1 MAKIQAAMLRPVSPG
16 IVSVPQN
23 LNFSLAAIQFF
34 ANVLQFFILPHYL
47 LQKSMHWSLV
57 VIPLAVLNNPF
68 WALIHEAIHDLFNS
82 SSRTNVAAGRLL
94 SLFFGSPFHVLRL
107 THLSHHK
114 FNRSP
119 LEKGTEVY
127 DPTRSSKLRANF
139 VYFFYIFCGLYLL
152 EVFSTLIF
160 FLPTASF
167 YRLGRG
173 LVDHGN
179 AQEKWLANKFMDAKT
194 VSEIRIDGIAILL
207 IFGLSAFC
215 YGMHWRVLV
224 SILVIRMFLIS
235 FMDNVYHYG
244 STLNITASGH
254 NLRLPRVLSVLILN
268 FNFHRVHHHNPAVP
282 WPKLP
287 ELFAEHADSFDRGL
301 LTAAVNQLGGP
312 IPLSELMYARDANRK
327 VKNSHGCNASY

>member
-1 MAKIQAAMLRPVSPG
+1 MAKVQAAVPRPVSPG
-16 IVSVPQN
+16 LQSIPRK
-23 LNFSLAAIQFF
+23 LNFSVATIQVFV
-34 ANVLQFFILPHYL
+34 NVFQFFILPLCL
-47 LQKSMHWSLV
+47 LQKNMHWSLV
-57 VIPLAVLNNPF
+57 IIPISALNNPF
-68 WALIHEAIHDLFNS
+68 WALIHEAIHDLFS
-82 SSRTNVAAGRLL
+82 SSSGTNVAAGRLL

-127 DPTRSSKLRANF
+127 DPARWSKRRANF
-139 VYFFYIFCGLYLL
+139 TYFFYIFCGLYLL

-160 FLPTASF
+160 FLPTNSF
-167 YRLGRG
+167 HRLGRR

-179 AQEKWLANKFMDAKT
+179 AQEKWLAKKFMDGKT
-194 VSEIRIDGIAILL
+194 VREIRIDGIAILL

-224 SILVIRMFLIS
+224 SILAMRMFLIS

-244 STLNITASGH
+244 STLNVTTSGH
-254 NLRLPRVLSVLILN
+254 NLWLPRVLSVLILN
-268 FNFHRVHHHNPAVP
+268 FNFHRVHHRNPAVP
-282 WPKLP
+282 WPKLS

-301 LTAAVNQLGGP
+301 LTAAVNQLRGP
-312 IPLSELMYARDANRK
+312 IPLSELMDP
-327 VKNSHGCNASY
+327 

>member
-1 MAKIQAAMLRPVSPG
+1 MAKIQAAMLRRVSPG

-57 VIPLAVLNNPF
+57 VIPLAVLNNHF
-68 WALIHEAIHDLFNS
+68 WALIHEAIHDLFS
-82 SSRTNVAAGRLL
+82 SSSGTNVAAGRLL

-160 FLPTASF
+160 FLPTKSF
-167 YRLGRG
+167 HRLGRR
-173 LVDHGN
+173 LVVYGN
-179 AQEKWLANKFMDAKT
+179 AQEKWLAKKFMDPKT
-194 VSEIRIDGIAILL
+194 IREIRLDAIAILL
-207 IFGLSAFC
+207 MFGLSAFC
-215 YGMHWRVLV
+215 YGTHWRVLV
-224 SILVIRMFLIS
+224 GVLAIRTFLIS

-244 STLNITASGH
+244 TRLNVTVSGH
-254 NLRLPRVLSVLILN
+254 NLWLPRILSVLILN
-268 FNFHRVHHHNPAVP
+268 FNFHRVHHRNPTVP

-287 ELFAEHADSFDRGL
+287 ELFAAEADRYDRGL
-301 LTAAVNQLGGP
+301 LTAAVDQLRGP
-312 IPLSELMYARDANRK
+312 IPLSELMDP
-327 VKNSHGCNASY
+327 S

>member
-1 MAKIQAAMLRPVSPG
+1 MAKVQTAVPRPVSPG
-16 IVSVPQN
+16 IQSVPRK
-23 LNFSLAAIQFF
+23 LNFSLATIQVFV
-34 ANVLQFFILPHYL
+34 NVFQFFILPLCL
-47 LQKSMHWSLV
+47 LQKNMHWSLV
-57 VIPLAVLNNPF
+57 IIPISALNNPF
-68 WALIHEAIHDLFNS
+68 WALIHEAIHDLFS
-82 SSRTNVAAGRLL
+82 SSSGTNVAAGRLL
-94 SLFFGSPFHVLRL
+94 SLFFGSPFHVLRV

-127 DPTRSSKLRANF
+127 DPARWSKRRANF
-139 VYFFYIFCGLYLL
+139 TYFFYIFCGLYLL

-160 FLPTASF
+160 FLPTAGF

-224 SILVIRMFLIS
+224 SILAMRMFLIS

-244 STLNITASGH
+244 STLNVTTSGH
-254 NLRLPRVLSVLILN
+254 NLWLPRVLSVLILN
-268 FNFHRVHHHNPAVP
+268 FNFHRVHHRNPAVP
-282 WPKLP
+282 WPKLS

-301 LTAAVNQLGGP
+301 LTAAVNQLRGP
-312 IPLSELMYARDANRK
+312 IPLSELMDP
-327 VKNSHGCNASY
+327 

>member
-1 MAKIQAAMLRPVSPG
+1 MAKVQAAVPRPVSPG
-16 IVSVPQN
+16 LQSIPRK
-23 LNFSLAAIQFF
+23 LNFSVATIQVFV
-34 ANVLQFFILPHYL
+34 NVFQFFILPLCL
-47 LQKSMHWSLV
+47 LQKNMHWSLV
-57 VIPLAVLNNPF
+57 IIPISALNNPF
-68 WALIHEAIHDLFNS
+68 WALIHEAIHDLFS
-82 SSRTNVAAGRLL
+82 SSSGTNVAAGRLL
-94 SLFFGSPFHVLRL
+94 SLFFGSPFHVLRV

-127 DPTRSSKLRANF
+127 DPARWSKRRANF
-139 VYFFYIFCGLYLL
+139 TYFFYIFCGLYLL

-160 FLPTASF
+160 FLPTNSF
-167 YRLGRG
+167 HRLGRR

-224 SILVIRMFLIS
+224 SILAMRMFLIS

-244 STLNITASGH
+244 STLNVTTSGH
-254 NLRLPRVLSVLILN
+254 NLWLPRVLSVLILN
-268 FNFHRVHHHNPAVP
+268 FNFHRVHHRNPAVP
-282 WPKLP
+282 WPKLS

-301 LTAAVNQLGGP
+301 LTAAVNQLRGP
-312 IPLSELMYARDANRK
+312 IPLSELMDP
-327 VKNSHGCNASY
+327 